1 MGVTKKTKSQTIK
14 PRSGAKRKAK
24 SGGCASKLQAPA
36 PAPNELIWQVVAMI
50 PQGKVATYGQLAAL
64 IGFPSHARLVGRT
77 LRNLP
82 ADSKLP
88 WFRVVNAG
96 MRISLTGGGEARQK
110 RLLEAEGVTFIGKRI
125 ANAHRWEAG

>member
-1 MGVTKKTKSQTIK
+1 
-14 PRSGAKRKAK
+14 
-24 SGGCASKLQAPA
+24 
-36 PAPNELIWQVVAMI
+36 MI
-50 PQGKVATYGQLAAL
+50 PPGKVATYGQLAAL
-64 IGFPSHARLVGRT
+64 VGFPSHARLVGRT

-96 MRISLTGGGEARQK
+96 MRISLTGGGAARQR

-125 ANAHRWEAG
+125 AKVHRWEAGT